1 MFASRR
7 IESQRGSLSLVTFP
21 KEALRYAR
29 PLRLPAFMDY
39 IFCCKS
45 FELLGV
51 LPMSDHARDIDRFRL
66 DPSKFPKRIDIF
78 VPERVVDHIQAVS
91 ARTGRSF
98 SESAAII
105 LAQGAEK
112 FDPERFDA

>member
-1 MFASRR
+1 M
-7 IESQRGSLSLVTFP
+7 
-21 KEALRYAR
+21 K
-29 PLRLPAFMDY
+29 
-39 IFCCKS
+39 
-45 FELLGV
+45 LLGL

-66 DPSKFPKRIDIF
+66 NPSKFPKRVEISIS
-78 VPERVVDHIQAVS
+78 ERVMEHIQAIS

-98 SESAAII
+98 SESAAVI